1 MNYLFRTN
9 RVYILLLAA
18 LTSCGT
24 TTTIDE
30 FRQGETSLSTEDSVV
45 LLGRRG
51 DSNISA
57 DFVECVGNRLAS
69 SESAIAIVPEQ
80 EFVDAMYPW
89 FEPLN
94 APQKASQLDGL
105 LNERAVSEKMAELD
119 VRYMIWLSGE
129 TERVGSNGTLTCA
142 LSPGGAG
149 CFGGGYREYS
159 AEYEARVWDVESR
172 SLVGSLNADGAGT
185 TYVAAVVVPI
195 ILPARVEPITC
206 DRLAAQLES
215 FLVGSQ

>member
-9 RVYILLLAA
+9 KVYILLLAA
-18 LTSCGT
+18 LSSCT

-30 FRQGETSLSTEDSVV
+30 FRQGETGLSNEDSVV
-45 LLGRRG
+45 LLGRRA

-57 DFVECVGNRLAS
+57 DFVECVGNRLAGA
-69 SESAIAIVPEQ
+69 ESAISVVPEQ

-94 APQKASQLDGL
+94 APLKASQLDRL
-105 LNERAVSEKMAELD
+105 LNERAVAEKMAELN
-119 VRYMIWLSGE
+119 VRYMVWLSGA
-129 TERVGSNGTLTCA
+129 TKRVGGNGTLTCA

-149 CFGGGYREYS
+149 CFGGGYRDYS
-159 AEYEARVWDVESR
+159 AEYEVRVWDVENR
-172 SLVGSLNADGAGT
+172 SLVGSLNADGTGT
-185 TYVAAVVVPI
+185 TYIAAVVVPV

-206 DRLAAQLES
+206 DRLASQLES